1 MPLNAFEY
9 VQSVIRKSLVRKRI
23 SLLVGEIRQLGG
35 KFDLSNMRDWQIPRC
50 GAAVYKSVIFLY
62 EFAIQC
68 FFMTQNKGSNQL
80 MGQPRTVYR
89 LKHVFDQRAIWRGA
103 PGS

>member
-35 KFDLSNMRDWQIPRC
+35 KFDLSNMRDLQIPRC
-50 GAAVYKSVIFLY
+50 GSTVYKSVIFCMNSQFNAFL
-62 EFAIQC
+62 
-68 FFMTQNKGSNQL
+68 
-80 MGQPRTVYR
+80 
-89 LKHVFDQRAIWRGA
+89 
-103 PGS
+103 

>member
-35 KFDLSNMRDWQIPRC
+35 KFDLSNMRWIGKFRVVVPR
-50 GAAVYKSVIFLY
+50 STR
-62 EFAIQC
+62 
-68 FFMTQNKGSNQL
+68 M
-80 MGQPRTVYR
+80 
-89 LKHVFDQRAIWRGA
+89 
-103 PGS
+103 

>member
-50 GAAVYKSVIFLY
+50 GAAVYKSVIFYMNSQFNAFL
-62 EFAIQC
+62 
-68 FFMTQNKGSNQL
+68 
-80 MGQPRTVYR
+80 
-89 LKHVFDQRAIWRGA
+89 
-103 PGS
+103 